1 MLMAF
6 AFTCAETVTMLRQFS
21 TALRQ
26 AFFMDQ
32 FITLSSFLF
41 CTGLVAFLTYRM
53 SRGGET
59 NSSSGYFLGGRSLT
73 AGFIAGS
80 LMLTNLSTEQL
91 VGLNG
96 AAFRDGLS
104 VMAWEVV
111 AVVAL
116 VLMALFFLPKFLKS
130 GITTVPEF
138 LEVRFDRTTRL
149 ITTSVFVLA
158 YAAILLPIILYT
170 GAKGLNGML
179 DIGGLTGI
187 SDQSSQLWMTVWFV
201 GLTGSIYAIFGGLKT
216 VAISDTLNGIGLLI
230 GGVLITYF
238 GLLLLDDGGVFDAF
252 STLKAKHPGKMNS
265 IGGPSNLYPSP
276 PCSRG
281 PSAESLL
288 LVYQPANYSEN
299 LRSQG
304 FGRGSEGR
312 FIRRRQ
318 ASGTYLVGLPGL
330 IAFALYGD
338 SIKADDAYGRLVR
351 DALPAPL
358 VDFLRRSWLGRF
370 SVRSIPRSIVC
381 LRSSVWGSTRVVYD
395 RRRQMKRWSRVV
407 ENLVGLWLSS
417 PCLLHL
423 FWQGRPV
430 FLDICRR

>member
-1 MLMAF
+1 MEQ
-6 AFTCAETVTMLRQFS
+6 FT
-21 TALRQ
+21 
-26 AFFMDQ
+26 
-32 FITLSSFLF
+32 TLSSFLF
-41 CTGLVAFLTYRM
+41 FTGLVAFLTYRM

-187 SDQSSQLWMTVWFV
+187 SDPSTQLWMTVWFV

-265 IGGPSNLYPSP
+265 IGGPEQSVPFSTLFT
-276 PCSRG
+276 G
-281 PSAESLL
+281 VLL
-288 LVYQPANYSEN
+288 LN
-299 LRSQG
+299 LFYWCTNQQIIQRT
-304 FGRGSEGR
+304 FGAKDLAEGQKGVLLAGGLKLLGP
-312 FIRRRQ
+312 IL
-318 ASGTYLVGLPGL
+318 LVFPGL
-330 IAFALYGD
+330 IAFALYRD
-338 SIKADDAYGRLVR
+338 SIKAMMHMD
-351 DALPAPL
+351 
-358 VDFLRRSWLGRF
+358 
-370 SVRSIPRSIVC
+370 
-381 LRSSVWGSTRVVYD
+381 
-395 RRRQMKRWSRVV
+395 
-407 ENLVGLWLSS
+407 GL
-417 PCLLHL
+417 
-423 FWQGRPV
+423 
-430 FLDICRR
+430 